1 MEKKTLSKQEGHNT
15 SMDSVECRWK
25 TAGGA
30 TAPEEQENL
39 KLRLVETQDARAGKE
54 KDGNNP
60 DRSSQ
65 E

>member
-1 MEKKTLSKQEGHNT
+1 MG
-15 SMDSVECRWK
+15 SVECRWK

-30 TAPEEQENL
+30 AALKEQENP
-39 KLRLVETQDARAGKE
+39 KLRLVETQDVRAG
-54 KDGNNP
+54 KDGNNL